1 LAAALAESALAGSES
16 KDKAGPW
23 GQFTPSHLYDDGLYD
38 PDCGSDDDFD
48 IPARRLLLTHRRLLY
63 FFLTKISEIYKGSPY
78 TGGACPPKQGHEPV
92 PIN

>member
-1 LAAALAESALAGSES
+1 VHRGEGAPGALCGGKTRTPRPQRNLDKMTGSNS
-16 KDKAGPW
+16 LSIGVY
-23 GQFTPSHLYDDGLYD
+23 FT
-38 PDCGSDDDFD
+38 
-48 IPARRLLLTHRRLLY
+48 

>member
-1 LAAALAESALAGSES
+1 VKGSLPI
-16 KDKAGPW
+16 GVY
-23 GQFTPSHLYDDGLYD
+23 FT
-38 PDCGSDDDFD
+38 
-48 IPARRLLLTHRRLLY
+48 